1 MENRLKIFI
10 TIILL
15 SLSTVTLSQ
24 YSIGGGFSTLH
35 GAGIDITRYG
45 LNLYYE
51 APRNEVNT
59 FYLRP
64 TLMLPQKFV
73 SNDGFIEV
81 TNEAFNE
88 GVSPTVISN
97 LRTVEKTTYFSLDGG
112 TRLYLINTYDA
123 GFSLY
128 GGGHLKGIV
137 SSYSQEIDLTGV
149 SVDPD
154 DYIIPE
160 RNKTHALLFSF
171 GGNFGAKYQL
181 PYRGAIVFDLAL
193 DLISRLYDPMQI
205 LGNEISPLSLSFN
218 LAYRFDWY

>member
-1 MENRLKIFI
+1 MENKLKIVLLAFFTVLSTI
-10 TIILL
+10 TIGQY
-15 SLSTVTLSQ
+15 SLGGGISTV
-24 YSIGGGFSTLH
+24 H

-45 LNLYYE
+45 LNAYYE
-51 APRNEVNT
+51 VPRTEVNT

-64 TLMLPQKFV
+64 TLMLPQKFE
-73 SNDGFIEV
+73 SNNGSIE
-81 TNEAFNE
+81 TTDEAFNQ
-88 GVSPTVISN
+88 GVSPSVISN
-97 LRTVEKTTYFSLDGG
+97 LRTVEKTSYFSVDGG
-112 TRLYLINTYDA
+112 TRIYFINTYDA

-137 SSYSQEIDLTGV
+137 SSYSQNVDISGLSID
-149 SVDPD
+149 PN
-154 DYIIPE
+154 DYKIPE
-160 RNKTHALLFSF
+160 NKTYALLFSF

-193 DLISRLYDPMQI
+193 DLISRLYDPAAI